1 MKVGM
6 SMSFS
11 PSTSGGTPA
20 RIDVASEVVS
30 SLIEVSV
37 SFTFRLLWVALNS
50 LTSFWAR
57 VLDTV
62 RAQNCTVPVALTP
75 KFADPGDA
83 AAVAAGVEPDDE
95 HPATAAATR
104 AAAEKSAILVL
115 FMCAGSFKT
124 SSALNAARRAA
135 WRHGSER
142 GLGHDDAAHAPGHYD
157 TSSAA
162 GRSDAA
168 GGYGPRRLRPAF
180 VR

>member
-1 MKVGM
+1 M

-11 PSTSGGTPA
+11 PTTSGGSPA

-83 AAVAAGVEPDDE
+83 AVAAGVEPDDE

-124 SSALNAARRAA
+124 SSALNAA
-135 WRHGSER
+135 H
-142 GLGHDDAAHAPGHYD
+142 
-157 TSSAA
+157 A
-162 GRSDAA
+162 GRR
-168 GGYGPRRLRPAF
+168 GGTAQSADWGMTTLRMPRPLRHF
-180 VR
+180 VGRRP